1 MILWII
7 LALLVILIAAVL
19 IRTANFKP
27 GCKSEV
33 KPEPVEFDR
42 QKAVDN
48 LQQLVRCRT
57 VSNRDPGLE
66 DDAEFE
72 KLIGL
77 LPELYPA
84 FWNKCPLTRFPDR
97 GLLFKW
103 EGQSH
108 ERCSV
113 MMAHYDVV
121 PADEELWI
129 KPPFEAI
136 IEDGILWGRGTLDTK
151 NSFNGALTA
160 ADHLI
165 AKGFV
170 PEYDVYFAF
179 SGGEE
184 VNGRGAEN
192 IVDWFEAQ
200 GISPELVLDEG
211 GAVVKGVFPGV
222 DKPCAVIG
230 VAEKGMMNVDLK
242 VNSDGGHASSP
253 LPGSPLVRLSKACLK
268 LESNPFPFR
277 MTKPV
282 AAMFDTLG
290 RESTFLY
297 RMIFANMWLFSGLLG
312 LYFKKT
318 GGILNALVR
327 TTVAFTQAEGSSA
340 NNVIPPEAHMGM
352 NLRVIPGETIEDAC
366 EYIRKT
372 INDENISI
380 SVTPDS
386 MNPSRVSVTDCEG
399 WNKLAESVAE
409 AWDGCLVSPYLMIQC
424 SDSHSYGRIS
434 DKVYRFSAADMT
446 DPERE
451 TIHGNDEHIRL
462 ETIEHAVEFYI
473 RLLSKC

>member
-7 LALLVILIAAVL
+7 LALLVILIAVVL

-121 PADEELWI
+121 PADEDLWT
-129 KPPFEAI
+129 KPPFDAI

-170 PEYDVYFAF
+170 PEYDIYFAF

-192 IVDWFEAQ
+192 IVDWFEA
-200 GISPELVLDEG
+200 
-211 GAVVKGVFPGV
+211 
-222 DKPCAVIG
+222 
-230 VAEKGMMNVDLK
+230 
-242 VNSDGGHASSP
+242 
-253 LPGSPLVRLSKACLK
+253 
-268 LESNPFPFR
+268 
-277 MTKPV
+277 
-282 AAMFDTLG
+282 
-290 RESTFLY
+290 
-297 RMIFANMWLFSGLLG
+297 
-312 LYFKKT
+312 
-318 GGILNALVR
+318 
-327 TTVAFTQAEGSSA
+327 
-340 NNVIPPEAHMGM
+340 
-352 NLRVIPGETIEDAC
+352 
-366 EYIRKT
+366 
-372 INDENISI
+372 
-380 SVTPDS
+380 
-386 MNPSRVSVTDCEG
+386 
-399 WNKLAESVAE
+399 
-409 AWDGCLVSPYLMIQC
+409 
-424 SDSHSYGRIS
+424 
-434 DKVYRFSAADMT
+434 
-446 DPERE
+446 
-451 TIHGNDEHIRL
+451 
-462 ETIEHAVEFYI
+462 
-473 RLLSKC
+473 